1 MQNKIIIR
9 YLDHKILKGT
19 TSDFFPHKQYMH
31 LILNETKEVINVD
44 IKTLKA
50 IYFVKSFE
58 GNPGYNERSDVKRTG
73 LGKRI
78 RVKFKDGEVLSGYTQ
93 GFSPERLGFHVVPSD
108 PDSNNERI
116 FVTNAATVDISL
128 ENDLD
133 EPEKKKGPEKME
145 EEKDPMPDELV
156 TISCPF
162 CGVKNRLRSSKIM
175 SEPKCGKCKQ
185 RLL

>member
-1 MQNKIIIR
+1 MQNKVIIR
-9 YLDHKILKGT
+9 YLDHKLLKGT

-58 GNPGYNERSDVKRTG
+58 GNPAYEEKTDIKRTG

-78 RVKFKDGEVLSGYTQ
+78 SVKFRDGEMLSGYTQ
-93 GFSPERLGFHVVPSD
+93 GFSQERPGFHVIPAD
-108 PDSNNERI
+108 PDCNNERI
-116 FVTNAATVDISL
+116 FVNKAATVEIRLGNDI
-128 ENDLD
+128 D
-133 EPEKKKGPEKME
+133 EPEKKKGPEKTE
-145 EEKDPMPDELV
+145 EDDPMADELV
-156 TISCPF
+156 TMTCPV

-175 SEPKCGKCKQ
+175 LEPKCGKCKQ